1 METDQCVPQEDER
14 KLIESACLALCAGLS
29 PQIFPV
35 VDSGQHPV
43 SEEGTE
49 AAAATGVVMLT
60 KCLVIGPDFFADHP
74 FVYDGNLREK

>member
-1 METDQCVPQEDER
+1 MDCWHHR
-14 KLIESACLALCAGLS
+14 NGLRHIIRCT
-29 PQIFPV
+29 QV
-35 VDSGQHPV
+35 EKCTV

-74 FVYDGNLREK
+74 FVYGIFRGGEPIFVGQYC